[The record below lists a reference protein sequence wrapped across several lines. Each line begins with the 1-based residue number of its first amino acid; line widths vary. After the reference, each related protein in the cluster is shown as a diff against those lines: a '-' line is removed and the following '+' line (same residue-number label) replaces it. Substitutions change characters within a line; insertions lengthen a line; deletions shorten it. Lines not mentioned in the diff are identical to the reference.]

1 MVNTN
6 ELIFISFSEH
16 LFQAQKEA
24 YNFVYLDYAP
34 LGNCLV
40 LNKLS
45 YQHLVS
51 SVWVLISCFSRAQP
65 FVIPQTAACQAP
77 LSKGFFRQED
87 WRELSCPSPGDL
99 PNPGSNQHLFCLLH
113 CRQILYWWATREVPC
128 IRYITTIK
136 QVYWS
141 ICNISVSST
150 NNVWFAIVSV
160 THRAV
165 K

>member
-6 ELIFISFSEH
+6 ELIFISFSDH

-51 SVWVLISCFSRAQP
+51 SVWVLISCFSRVRP

-99 PNPGSNQHLFCLLH
+99 PNPGIKPTPLLSPALQADSLLMSH
-113 CRQILYWWATREVPC
+113 QGSSLYS
-128 IRYITTIK
+128 
-136 QVYWS
+136 VYY
-141 ICNISVSST
+141 
-150 NNVWFAIVSV
+150 NN
-160 THRAV
+160 
-165 K
+165 

>member
-6 ELIFISFSEH
+6 ELIFISFSDH

-51 SVWVLISCFSRAQP
+51 SVWVLISCFSRVRP

-99 PNPGSNQHLFCLLH
+99 PNPGIKPTPLLSPALQADSLLMSH
-113 CRQILYWWATREVPC
+113 QGRSLYS
-128 IRYITTIK
+128 
-136 QVYWS
+136 VYY
-141 ICNISVSST
+141 
-150 NNVWFAIVSV
+150 NN
-160 THRAV
+160 
-165 K
+165 